1 MVKRIITWNTQGEGL
16 TNDEKKQELIDL
28 IRDSVENENIEP
40 IIFLQE
46 AGELKGLE
54 KEERYIMEKPLYMS
68 ITVCINCH
76 HIVLQNMKRNNKE
89 EIIVVH

>member
-16 TNDEKKQELIDL
+16 ANDEKKQELIDL
-28 IRDSVENENIEP
+28 IRYSVDDENIEP

-46 AGELKGLE
+46 AGELEGLKK
-54 KEERYIMEKPLYMS
+54 KEWYIMEKLRYTL
-68 ITVCINCH
+68 IIVCINCH